1 MRGVLF
7 NMNKLLFAIATII
20 AIVPPVNAQLIYKY
34 ENIAAFD
41 YCRYRKAGV
50 NMDDAMKMMGKD
62 NLYPGKS
69 MKVTHNG
76 REVDD
81 DVLKLT
87 LAIGRTCPEYVG
99 K

>member
-1 MRGVLF
+1 M
-7 NMNKLLFAIATII
+7 A
-20 AIVPPVNAQLIYKY
+20 
-34 ENIAAFD
+34 
-41 YCRYRKAGV
+41 
-50 NMDDAMKMMGKD
+50 DAMKMMGKD
-62 NLYPGKS
+62 NLYPGKA

-76 REVDD
+76 KEVDS